1 MGITKEQLNKYYS
14 EHLDE
19 LVEWADDIDKAC
31 LFAYL
36 DEDDNLY
43 CGINQLSYTQFRV
56 PIQTEVV
63 LDNDW
68 DYDFLNNPSDYDGWD
83 ETLEEMLEELND
95 YII

>member
-19 LVEWADDIDKAC
+19 LVEWADDIDKIC

-56 PIQTEVV
+56 PIQAEVV
-63 LDNDW
+63 VDNDW
-68 DYDFLNNPSDYDGWD
+68 NYDFFNNPSDYDGWD
-83 ETLEEMLEELND
+83 ETLEEMLEDLNN
-95 YII
+95 